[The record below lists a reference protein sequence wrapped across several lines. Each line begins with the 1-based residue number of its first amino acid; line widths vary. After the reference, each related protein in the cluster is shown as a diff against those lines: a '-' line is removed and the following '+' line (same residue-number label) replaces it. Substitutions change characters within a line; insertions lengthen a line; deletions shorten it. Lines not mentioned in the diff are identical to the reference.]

1 MIEGT
6 LLAGIL
12 LGAALETGLSL
23 LAEIGVGDELR
34 ALRDR
39 WAKTEERKR
48 RRAFAAAWKRAVQE
62 ADDKSLDDLLHC
74 RPFQEEVAARLLDP
88 AQGPDLAAIATR
100 YCARLSPAQARALRR
115 FFSTLETALLKDEIW
130 GPPIARFQEKLHHQE
145 VKAAL
150 AERNVA
156 LSAHELVHRLSAHLE
171 GAGAIA
177 QDGSVAA
184 GAGGVAI
191 GQLIQVFIQQLIV
204 GGTPGTTA
212 RSLRQ
217 RYLEEVARE
226 ANLLPWDTID
236 VRYADSGYGESL
248 RLVEVYTD
256 LDTTD
261 LRHVER
267 EEDLRQFLV
276 RIHEAQRVPAQEAAN
291 QAARLLIMGDPGAGK
306 TTFIKHLAY
315 KLAQA
320 RLAAQPEPWLARLR
334 PWDHGA
340 LLPVLVELR
349 LAAAFAA
356 KEGRTQG
363 TRHLLLAYLRDMLKE
378 WQLESYW
385 PELDQALRESS
396 QPPVLLLLDG
406 LDEVSI
412 HQRQL
417 VVDMVNDFVQHYE
430 RHRYVVTCRPYAYVG
445 QPWRLHGFRE
455 VTLAPFSEEQINR
468 FVENW
473 YHQLVARNR
482 MSHGEANQRMAWLQ
496 EALRRPDLRS
506 LAEQPLLL
514 MVMVQLHSS
523 ANKLPE
529 DRTQLYADIVKLLL
543 ERWEMRLGGEGLL
556 ERREMRQG
564 GEGLLERLAIP
575 GLKMSDLEA
584 GLYEVAYRAHSRQSK
599 AEGTADIGEGD
610 LRQWLAPY
618 LSGDYNKAGEFVGY
632 IRERAGLLI
641 RHKTEAYTF
650 PHSTFQWFLAACHL
664 VTSEKLDYVAEAPA
678 LARNDLSHWHD
689 VFVLAAGYAAR
700 NHRLGQAIAA
710 VNGLCPNEPVGA
722 LLSDRQALLS
732 AVLAGKALLEIGLVG
747 VRRLEAGQA
756 LLRRVRTWLID
767 AIRQDTV
774 LEAKE
779 RVAAGPILAKLG
791 DRDEVT
797 SIEAM
802 QFCFVPGGPFS
813 MGDEQ
818 SVTTYVNDFWIS
830 RFPVTNDQFRR
841 FAYDE
846 DDYYWMEALEEE
858 LWSNGRYKGRYEKEG
873 RSQPLDYGEPY
884 NLPNHPAVGISWY
897 EALAFTR
904 WLDNYLHQRGFLGK
918 QWEVRLPTEAQWEKA
933 ARGGWSVPAKPIV
946 CSLSHGLQVPTLTLV
961 QNPKRT
967 RLYPWDVDDIGPEH
981 TNYSATKV
989 GTTTAVGCFPRSK
1002 SCYGAE
1008 EMSGNVWEWMRDTVR
1023 RDTPRQAYLRGGS
1036 FKSQDLYLRCTA
1048 RLVGDPSVPREN
1060 IGFRIVL
1067 EAVDTRR
1074 KS

>member
-6 LLAGIL
+6 LLAEIL
-12 LGAALETGLSL
+12 LGAALEAGLGL
-23 LAEIGVGDELR
+23 LVEIGVGDELR
-34 ALRDR
+34 ELRKR

-48 RRAFAAAWKRAVQE
+48 RKAFAAAWERAVQAANDE
-62 ADDKSLDDLLHC
+62 SLAGLLHH
-74 RPFQEEVAARLLDP
+74 RPFQEEVAAWLLDP
-88 AQGPDLAAIATR
+88 AQGPDLKAIATD
-100 YCARLSPAQARALRR
+100 YCALLPAQARALRR
-115 FFSTLETALLKDEIW
+115 FFSALETALLNDEIW
-130 GPPIARFQEKLHHQE
+130 GPPIARFQEKLHNQDI
-145 VKAAL
+145 KAAL

-156 LSAHELVHRLSAHLE
+156 LSVRELVHRLSAHLE

-191 GQLIQVFIQQLIV
+191 GQLIQVFIQPLIV
-204 GGTPGTTA
+204 GGTSVPPA

-217 RYLEEVARE
+217 RYLEEVARQ
-226 ANLLPWDTID
+226 ANLLPWGTID
-236 VRYADSGYGESL
+236 VRYADPGYGESL
-248 RLVEVYTD
+248 RLVDVYTD

-261 LRHVER
+261 LRRVER
-267 EEDLRQFLV
+267 EEDLRQFLM

-320 RLAAQPEPWLARLR
+320 QLAAQPEPWLARLR

-349 LAAAFAA
+349 QAAAFAA
-356 KEGRTQG
+356 KEGHTQG
-363 TRHLLLAYLRDMLKE
+363 TRHLLLAYLRHMLDQ

-445 QPWRLHGFRE
+445 QRWRLHGFRE

-473 YHQLVARNR
+473 YHQLVVRDR
-482 MSHGEANQRMAWLQ
+482 MSHGEANQHMACLQ
-496 EALRRPDLRS
+496 EALRRPDLHR
-506 LAEQPLLL
+506 LAVQPLLL
-514 MVMVQLHSS
+514 TVMVQLHSS

-529 DRTQLYADIVKLLL
+529 DRTQLYADIVKLLV

-556 ERREMRQG
+556 G
-564 GEGLLERLAIP
+564 RLAIP

-584 GLYEVAYRAHSRQSK
+584 GLYEVAYRAYSRQSK
-599 AEGTADIGEGD
+599 AEDTADIGEGD
-610 LRQWLAPY
+610 LRHWLAPY
-618 LSGDYNKAGEFVGY
+618 LSNDYNKAGEFVVY

-641 RHKTEAYTF
+641 PHKTEAYTF
-650 PHSTFQWFLAACHL
+650 PHPTFQGFLAACHL

-678 LARNDLSHWHD
+678 LVRDNPIHWHD

-722 LLSDRQALLS
+722 LLSNRQALLS
-732 AVLAGKALLEIGLVG
+732 AVLAGEALLEIGLVG
-747 VRRLEAGQA
+747 VQRLEAGQA
-756 LLRRVRTWLID
+756 LLRRVQTWLVD

-774 LEAKE
+774 LNAGE
-779 RVAAGPILAKLG
+779 RVAAGRILAKLG

-797 SIEAM
+797 FIEAM

-818 SVTTYVNDFWIS
+818 SVPTHVNDFWIS

-841 FAYDE
+841 FAYDDDE
-846 DDYYWMEALEEE
+846 DYWTEALEEE

-918 QWEVRLPTEAQWEKA
+918 EWEVRLPTEAQWEKA
-933 ARGGWSVPAKPIV
+933 ARGGWSVPAKPII

-967 RLYPWDVDDIGPEH
+967 RLYPWDVDDVGPEH

-1067 EAVDTRR
+1067 EAVDTCR